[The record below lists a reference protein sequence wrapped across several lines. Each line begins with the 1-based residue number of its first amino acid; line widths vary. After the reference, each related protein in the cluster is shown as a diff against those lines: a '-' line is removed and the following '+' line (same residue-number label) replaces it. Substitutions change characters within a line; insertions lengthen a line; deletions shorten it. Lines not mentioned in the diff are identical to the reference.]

1 MLVLTHGDQEQHG
14 LGLPLNWC
22 RVPVPASKKLS
33 LPSARGAASPPA
45 TFATSPPSVTVNV
58 TPSHLM
64 RPLAAAGF
72 LWLATGEN
80 ALQLSSVEQES
91 MMPRRRP
98 GQGEAASRRGSQ
110 RGLQGDAATQ
120 GIGKSRWIWMELYTR
135 PYSKNTRSY
144 TLRVDLMRRKSYLD
158 GISSIW

>member
-1 MLVLTHGDQEQHG
+1 LEPGQKAE
-14 LGLPLNWC
+14 
-22 RVPVPASKKLS
+22 
-33 LPSARGAASPPA
+33 
-45 TFATSPPSVTVNV
+45 SVVVNI

-91 MMPRRRP
+91 MMPGWRP
-98 GQGEAASRRGSQ
+98 GQGVAASRQGSQ

-120 GIGKSRWIWMELYTR
+120 GIGKSRWIWMEGYTC
-135 PYSKNTRSY
+135 PYRKNTRSY
-144 TLRVDLMRRKSYLD
+144 TLRVGLRRGKRYPD
-158 GISSIW
+158 GISPIW